1 MSSDREKCVSDSNT
15 PAMAKKDL
23 VPCFYTGQDWR
34 REPPAESHPRQD
46 VHYFK
51 SLKLGKFIE
60 SGKFFLFHARR
71 IKEVIVGL
79 FDGPL
84 GVGNL
89 LPFAKAHNY
98 GDKLHYEIPMAGDR
112 GVFARHRRKLIRVSA
127 RSGMRTLAAAVLP
140 TQTFA
145 SRLLAG

>member
-1 MSSDREKCVSDSNT
+1 MRLELKT
-15 PAMAKKDL
+15 QKTYMATQDI
-23 VPCFYTGQDWR
+23 VPCFYTGQDYR
-34 REPPAESHPRQD
+34 REPPAESHSRED
-46 VHYFK
+46 VRYFK

-60 SGKFFLFHARR
+60 SGKFFLFYARQ
-71 IKEVIVGL
+71 IKEVIAQL
-79 FDGPL
+79 FDGPI
-84 GVGNL
+84 GVGNV

-98 GDKLHYEIPMAGDR
+98 GDKLHYEIPHAGDR
-112 GVFARHRRKLIRVSA
+112 GCFARHRRRMIRVSA